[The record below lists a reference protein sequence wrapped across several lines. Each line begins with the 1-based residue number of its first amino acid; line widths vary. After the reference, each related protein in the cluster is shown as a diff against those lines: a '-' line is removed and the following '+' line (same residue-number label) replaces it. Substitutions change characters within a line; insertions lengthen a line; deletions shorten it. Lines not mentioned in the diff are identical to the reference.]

1 MMSVKSTI
9 MGLFPQI
16 VPFLKEELM
25 QWLRQTVFEYLREL
39 FRADIIRTH
48 DPVAN
53 QFDSSLTIRPNIH
66 FSLYIQ
72 FLHTRRIKNT
82 FAQALDVELFH
93 VSREGLMA
101 ESDEEW
107 EEAKKVN
114 ARLIE
119 LGETPVVAIQ
129 EYPVITDIKE
139 MLEYDCKD
147 AAEALP
153 MMSKS
158 LAMFDDDYVT
168 KNMIQQF
175 IVDEQEHFNWVRQH
189 LNLIEEIG
197 YENYLIE
204 QLGE

>member
-1 MMSVKSTI
+1 MTK
-9 MGLFPQI
+9 
-16 VPFLKEELM
+16 
-25 QWLRQTVFEYLREL
+25 
-39 FRADIIRTH
+39 
-48 DPVAN
+48 
-53 QFDSSLTIRPNIH
+53 
-66 FSLYIQ
+66 
-72 FLHTRRIKNT
+72 
-82 FAQALDVELFH
+82 VELLKAFAKGWFGNSQQH
-93 VSREGLMA
+93 SIHAQLLRARGLTKLADKIMA

-119 LGETPVVAIQ
+119 LGETPEVSI
-129 EYPVITDIKE
+129 EPYPVITDVKA

-168 KNMIQQF
+168 RHMIEEF
-175 IVDEQEHFNWVRQH
+175 IVDEQEHFNWVKAH
-189 LNLIEEIG
+189 LCIIEQIG
-197 YENYLIE
+197 IENYLIE

>member
-1 MMSVKSTI
+1 MTK
-9 MGLFPQI
+9 
-16 VPFLKEELM
+16 
-25 QWLRQTVFEYLREL
+25 
-39 FRADIIRTH
+39 
-48 DPVAN
+48 
-53 QFDSSLTIRPNIH
+53 
-66 FSLYIQ
+66 
-72 FLHTRRIKNT
+72 
-82 FAQALDVELFH
+82 VELLKSFAKGWFGNSQQH
-93 VSREGLMA
+93 SIHAQLLKQRGFNKLGNMIMA

-119 LGETPVVAIQ
+119 LGETPVVAIE

-147 AAEALP
+147 SAEALP

-158 LAMFDDDYVT
+158 LALFEDDYVT
-168 KNMIQQF
+168 RAMIQQF

-189 LNLIEEIG
+189 LNLIKEIG

-204 QLGE
+204 MLG

>member
-1 MMSVKSTI
+1 MTKI
-9 MGLFPQI
+9 EL
-16 VPFLKEELM
+16 LKEFAKGWFGNSQQHSIHAQLLK
-25 QWLRQTVFEYLREL
+25 LRGFGKLS
-39 FRADIIRTH
+39 DKI
-48 DPVAN
+48 
-53 QFDSSLTIRPNIH
+53 
-66 FSLYIQ
+66 
-72 FLHTRRIKNT
+72 
-82 FAQALDVELFH
+82 
-93 VSREGLMA
+93 MA

-147 AAEALP
+147 SEEALP

-158 LAMFDDDYVT
+158 LALFDDDYVS

-175 IVDEQEHFNWVRQH
+175 IVDEQEHYNWVKQH
-189 LNLIEEIG
+189 LNLIKEIG

-204 QLGE
+204 QLG

>member
-1 MMSVKSTI
+1 MTKI
-9 MGLFPQI
+9 EL
-16 VPFLKEELM
+16 LKGFAKGWFGNSQQHSIHAQMLK
-25 QWLRQTVFEYLREL
+25 QRGFGKL
-39 FRADIIRTH
+39 ADKI
-48 DPVAN
+48 
-53 QFDSSLTIRPNIH
+53 
-66 FSLYIQ
+66 
-72 FLHTRRIKNT
+72 
-82 FAQALDVELFH
+82 
-93 VSREGLMA
+93 MA

-147 AAEALP
+147 SAEDLP
-153 MMSKS
+153 EMSKS
-158 LAMFDDDYVT
+158 LALFEDDFVT

-189 LNLIEEIG
+189 LNLIKEIG
-197 YENYLIE
+197 YENYLIG

>member
-1 MMSVKSTI
+1 MTKAD
-9 MGLFPQI
+9 L
-16 VPFLKEELM
+16 LKELAKGWFGNS
-25 QWLRQTVFEYLREL
+25 QQHSIHAQLLKQRGFNKL
-39 FRADIIRTH
+39 ADKI
-48 DPVAN
+48 
-53 QFDSSLTIRPNIH
+53 
-66 FSLYIQ
+66 
-72 FLHTRRIKNT
+72 
-82 FAQALDVELFH
+82 
-93 VSREGLMA
+93 MA

-147 AAEALP
+147 SASALP
-153 MMSKS
+153 EMSKS
-158 LAMFDDDYVT
+158 LAMFEDDYVT
-168 KNMIQQF
+168 KAMIQQF
-175 IVDEQEHFNWVRQH
+175 IIDEQEHFNWVRQH

-204 QLGE
+204 QMGE